1 MIHLNTYEEL
11 LQDADDE
18 QVRVHE
24 SVDLNGDSTGEKRL
38 DGLYIDGHIALD
50 SQLKTTAEK
59 TSILAEEMGH
69 HFTSVG
75 DITNL
80 KNVNSRQQ
88 ELDAR
93 LWGYN
98 RLIGLRGIIRA
109 FEHHCQNRYEM
120 AEQLYQIYG
129 GLLFVGL
136 FIGILFL
143 MATALIIYYKQIS
156 EGYQDKKR
164 FEIMQ
169 NVGMSLTEVKKTIR
183 SQVLMVFFLPL
194 VAAGIHIAVSF
205 RIVQMMVRMLAM
217 GETKLFGMC
226 TLITLG
232 IFCVIY
238 GLVYAFTAKSY
249 YNIVRVKA

>member
-1 MIHLNTYEEL
+1 
-11 LQDADDE
+11 
-18 QVRVHE
+18 
-24 SVDLNGDSTGEKRL
+24 
-38 DGLYIDGHIALD
+38 
-50 SQLKTTAEK
+50 
-59 TSILAEEMGH
+59 
-69 HFTSVG
+69 
-75 DITNL
+75 
-80 KNVNSRQQ
+80 
-88 ELDAR
+88 
-93 LWGYN
+93 
-98 RLIGLRGIIRA
+98 
-109 FEHHCQNRYEM
+109 M

-205 RIVQMMVRMLAM
+205 RIIQMMVRMLAM

-249 YNIVRVKA
+249 YNIVRVRA